1 MVTYKVIVLTKSAQK
16 VKLIEV
22 TILGIIEKLD
32 HFTKTGIS
40 GVWLSPIYKS
50 PQVDNGYDISD
61 YRDIGI
67 IFQSKKLV

>member
-1 MVTYKVIVLTKSAQK
+1 MKIS
-16 VKLIEV
+16 
-22 TILGIIEKLD
+22 GIIEKLD

-61 YRDIGI
+61 YRDIGTFFHSQQNCLKI
-67 IFQSKKLV
+67 SNNYRKYVRNFVRS

>member
-1 MVTYKVIVLTKSAQK
+1 MIYK
-16 VKLIEV
+16 VKLLSLIKELKLIQV
-22 TILGIIEKLD
+22 KILGIIEKLD

-61 YRDIGI
+61 YRDIGVL
-67 IFQSKKLV
+67 FQSKKN